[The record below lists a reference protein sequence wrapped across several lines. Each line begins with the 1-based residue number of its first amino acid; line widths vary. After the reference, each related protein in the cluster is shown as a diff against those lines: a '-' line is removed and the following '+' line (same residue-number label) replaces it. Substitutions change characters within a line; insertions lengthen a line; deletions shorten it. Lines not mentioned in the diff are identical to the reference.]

1 MTGSDA
7 PADGRSVGEDAL
19 LLIDAANVVGSRPTG
34 WWRDRAGAART
45 FVDQV
50 RRAVGSGR
58 ITGSVV
64 VVLEGK
70 ARPGVDEG
78 MADGV
83 RVIHAPE
90 NGDDTLV
97 EVATGASG
105 QSVTLVTADRELRG
119 RAEGVGAEVVGPGWL
134 LQRLE

>member
-1 MTGSDA
+1 MTDA
-7 PADGRSVGEDAL
+7 GAQADDGSVGDDGL

-58 ITGSVV
+58 LTGSVV
-64 VVLEGK
+64 IVLEGK
-70 ARPGVDEG
+70 ARPGVEEG
-78 MADGV
+78 TADGV
-83 RVIHAPE
+83 RVLHAPE

-97 EVATGASG
+97 DVATEASG
-105 QSVTLVTADRELRG
+105 QSVTLVTADRELRR
-119 RAEGVGAEVVGPGWL
+119 RAEALGAAVIGPGWL